1 MKKFVPLI
9 LFAVLSFTMLLFLNT
24 KEVEATSSNSEKDV
38 TSLFKG
44 TLKFEV
50 DENKNAKLKKVDLG
64 NEKEQIKQADIV
76 ASELNHDYLYNY
88 DSSISGDRVDLYS
101 NKETK
106 IKNKTKGKVPG
117 HVEVQVETLLSEKN
131 KSITNVI
138 RITKVVGTKPMYV
151 NASNNLLANKS
162 VNGKYIRV
170 LAHTKKFMLG
180 EIKAGASSSKSFRV
194 GGTSFYKRE
203 FSASVVWK
211 DSPPVVDSKTS
222 SPFLA
227 NKKAVLY
234 PYAKNSHNKK
244 VMPAPAYANMKVI
257 PVEDREKRDKKI
269 RDKYKSWYK
278 KKYGDPKWNWD
289 DYEIHHIIPL
299 QYGGDNDMNN
309 LFPLKKDFHRK
320 TVSPWWAGY

>member
-24 KEVEATSSNSEKDV
+24 KEVEATSSNSEKNV

-64 NEKEQIKQADIV
+64 NEKEQIKQADIL

-88 DSSISGDRVDLYS
+88 DSSISGDRVDLFS

-117 HVEVQVETLLSEKN
+117 YVEVQVETLLSEKN

-180 EIKAGASSSKSFRV
+180 EIKAGGSSSKSFRV
-194 GGTSFYKRE
+194 GGTSFYKENFRLQLYG
-203 FSASVVWK
+203 
-211 DSPPVVDSKTS
+211 KT
-222 SPFLA
+222 L
-227 NKKAVLY
+227 
-234 PYAKNSHNKK
+234 
-244 VMPAPAYANMKVI
+244 
-257 PVEDREKRDKKI
+257 
-269 RDKYKSWYK
+269 
-278 KKYGDPKWNWD
+278 
-289 DYEIHHIIPL
+289 L
-299 QYGGDNDMNN
+299 Q
-309 LFPLKKDFHRK
+309 
-320 TVSPWWAGY
+320 

>member
-9 LFAVLSFTMLLFLNT
+9 LFAVLSFTILLFLNT
-24 KEVEATSSNSEKDV
+24 KEVEATSSNSQKDV
-38 TSLFKG
+38 TSVYKE

-64 NEKEQIKQADIV
+64 NEKEQIKQADIA

-117 HVEVQVETLLSEKN
+117 YVEVQVETLLSEKN

-138 RITKVVGTKPMYV
+138 RITKVIGTKPMYV

-222 SPFLA
+222 APFLA

-234 PYAKNSHNKK
+234 PYAKNNHNKK

-269 RDKYKSWYK
+269 RDKYKSWYI
-278 KKYGDPKWNWD
+278 KKYGDPKWNWN

-320 TVSPWWAGY
+320 TVTPWWAGY